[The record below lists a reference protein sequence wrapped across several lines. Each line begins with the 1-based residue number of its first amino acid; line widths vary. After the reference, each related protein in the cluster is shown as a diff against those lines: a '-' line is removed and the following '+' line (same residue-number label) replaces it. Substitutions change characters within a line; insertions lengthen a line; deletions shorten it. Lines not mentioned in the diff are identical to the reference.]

1 MTEQEVK
8 GQGAGKDRFWPLAVL
23 PAGFVLYLIGIVGSS
38 TSQYWV
44 DHYGLSWGFL
54 TNVVLVVL
62 GAGLALALFG
72 WDAWW
77 GPAEDKPDPLTRIE
91 REIAGL
97 RQEVAALRARLE
109 NGA

>member
-1 MTEQEVK
+1 MTEQELK
-8 GQGAGKDRFWPLAVL
+8 GQGTGEKRFWPVALL
-23 PAGFVLYLIGIVGSS
+23 LAGFILYLIGIVGSF

-44 DHYGLSWGFL
+44 DNYGLSWGSL
-54 TNVVLVVL
+54 TTVLIVGI
-62 GAGLALALFG
+62 GAGLVLALFG
-72 WDAWW
+72 WDAWC